1 MLTGVN
7 RLSKREY
14 RDKVVIRKRMVI
26 IFSFL
31 FLVFCLLFGRMFYV
45 MVYQSDKLKTLA
57 INQWTSEVKIDAKRG
72 RILDTNGH
80 ELAVSANVYRVDLDM
95 NTLRDTMKEKNLS
108 QDEVAGM
115 LSSALSM
122 DKGEISKILNKTLPG
137 GLPMG
142 SANLKRRVEK
152 DVADKVRDLNL
163 RGVLVSGDTKRYY
176 PNNNFLAQVL
186 GHTNSDGN
194 GLTGVELSYNK
205 ELSGVPGVRI
215 TETDKKSKDLPYTI
229 SEYTKPVSGKDV
241 ILTIDEV
248 IQHFAENAA
257 DQVMN
262 DNKAKAVTI
271 MVMNPKTGEVLA
283 MANKPDYNPNEPWV
297 KGKSYS
303 ELQKMWRNRAVSDT
317 FEPGSIFKVVTAT
330 AALEENMV
338 TNSDKF
344 NCTGSFTVGN
354 RTIHCWKTSGHG
366 EQSFVDILKNSC
378 NVGFATLG
386 KRVGKENLYK
396 YIQKFGF
403 GKKTGIDLPGEAKGI
418 IKKPENISDT
428 DLATISFGQTNTLTP
443 IQYLT
448 AFNAIANGGY
458 LITPHVMKE
467 IGHYDK
473 NQGVEVKDRSFDVA
487 GNTKKILD
495 ASKMAEL
502 RSDLEQVVSDGGAKK
517 AFIAGYHIAGKTG
530 TAQKAGPGG
539 YQPGKYIASFAGM
552 APANDPK
559 ITILVSIDEPD
570 PSNYYGGQIAAPVA
584 QHLFYDIFNY
594 LDIKSDASSEDVT
607 KSMLKDVVVPEVRGL
622 KKADAEKILKDK
634 NLVAESDS
642 NGDYIE
648 DMNPKPGYTVKEGTK
663 IILYTGNTPNYNKV
677 VVVPD
682 VTGLGTQK
690 AVQVFNNIGLKVKI
704 DGSGMVSDQSIDPGK
719 EVQKGTVID
728 IEADP
733 LGD

>member
-1 MLTGVN
+1 
-7 RLSKREY
+7 
-14 RDKVVIRKRMVI
+14 
-26 IFSFL
+26 
-31 FLVFCLLFGRMFYV
+31 
-45 MVYQSDKLKTLA
+45 
-57 INQWTSEVKIDAKRG
+57 
-72 RILDTNGH
+72 
-80 ELAVSANVYRVDLDM
+80 
-95 NTLRDTMKEKNLS
+95 
-108 QDEVAGM
+108 
-115 LSSALSM
+115 
-122 DKGEISKILNKTLPG
+122 
-137 GLPMG
+137 
-142 SANLKRRVEK
+142 
-152 DVADKVRDLNL
+152 
-163 RGVLVSGDTKRYY
+163 
-176 PNNNFLAQVL
+176 
-186 GHTNSDGN
+186 
-194 GLTGVELSYNK
+194 
-205 ELSGVPGVRI
+205 
-215 TETDKKSKDLPYTI
+215 
-229 SEYTKPVSGKDV
+229 
-241 ILTIDEV
+241 
-248 IQHFAENAA
+248 
-257 DQVMN
+257 
-262 DNKAKAVTI
+262 
-271 MVMNPKTGEVLA
+271 
-283 MANKPDYNPNEPWV
+283 
-297 KGKSYS
+297 
-303 ELQKMWRNRAVSDT
+303 
-317 FEPGSIFKVVTAT
+317 
-330 AALEENMV
+330 
-338 TNSDKF
+338 
-344 NCTGSFTVGN
+344 
-354 RTIHCWKTSGHG
+354 
-366 EQSFVDILKNSC
+366 VDILKNSC